1 MLLIN
6 YLQKDFKDMK
16 KVLLT
21 LTIVAFVMAGAVSI
35 NTVTAN
41 TIDSSVFDDP
51 PKKEKKSKKSCTDM
65 KSGKSCCSKKAA
77 KSCKDGDTKSTST
90 TKETTKE
97 SPDKK

>member
-1 MLLIN
+1 
-6 YLQKDFKDMK
+6 MK

-41 TIDSSVFDDP
+41 TTDSSVYDDP
-51 PKKEKKSKKSCTDM
+51 PKKETKSKKSCADM
-65 KSGKSCCSKKAA
+65 KSGKSCCSKSAA
-77 KSCKDGDTKSTST
+77 KSCDDKKDTKTTSTST
-90 TKETTKE
+90 ETKKE